1 MAYIEN
7 VWDFYRYM
15 DKIGFLDYGN
25 TMRPHVCIGTPENY
39 VCMSIQASPYHY
51 CDKQVK
57 FMEDKTPYFME
68 WEIGFPSVQVDEL
81 MRYAENP
88 DNPTNTVYGWV
99 PSVVIVDII
108 KRYGGEISVAKVGF
122 VDA

>member
-1 MAYIEN
+1 MDYIEN
-7 VWDFYRYM
+7 VWDFYRFM
-15 DKIGFLDYGN
+15 DKIGFVDYGN
-25 TMRPHVCIGTPENY
+25 TKRPFVCIGSDTNN
-39 VCMSIQASPYHY
+39 VIMSIQASPYHY

-57 FMEDKTPYFME
+57 FMEDKTPYFTE

-88 DNPTNTVYGWV
+88 NEPTNTVYGWV

-108 KRYGGEISVAKVGF
+108 KRYGGTISLGTVEF
-122 VDA
+122 TDA